1 MNKLEEIRIELDQI
15 DHAMRELFEKRMLL
29 VQEVKAY
36 KKLHQLPI
44 LDLERERNM
53 ILHHVSQLKY
63 DDFKDAY
70 ISFLTHI
77 MSLSKDAQK

>member
-1 MNKLEEIRIELDQI
+1 MNQLEKIRIELDQI

-29 VQEVKAY
+29 IQEVKTY
-36 KKLHQLPI
+36 KKLHELPI

-53 ILHHVSQLKY
+53 ILHHVSQLKH
-63 DDFKDAY
+63 DELKDAY
-70 ISFLTHI
+70 TSFLTHV